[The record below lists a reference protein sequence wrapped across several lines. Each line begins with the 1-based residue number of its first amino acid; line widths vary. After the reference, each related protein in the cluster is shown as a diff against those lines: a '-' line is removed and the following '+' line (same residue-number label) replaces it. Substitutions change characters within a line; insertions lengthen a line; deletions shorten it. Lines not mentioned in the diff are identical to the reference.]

1 MKIISISGIIARWE
15 MESESN
21 VTPETL
27 RKSLNEANGEDV
39 RIDINSPGGNVSEG
53 LEMFSLIKNYSGHT
67 ETRVVAMAAS
77 MGSVIALAGN
87 KRTAEKT
94 ASYMIHNASGVTW
107 GDHRE
112 VLKYAERLKA
122 ISGHLSNIYTDR
134 TGIEN
139 SKIKNQMNEETWT
152 YGEDLTAYGFEIV
165 DSENAIDLESF
176 KFQAHTRYDN
186 YISEMKARP
195 EEHAKD
201 IEKVAASIAVKPVQN
216 NQIKPA
222 PNAGNE
228 NNNEEK
234 ISVKNLEELKAQF
247 PDLYAQAEQAGIEKH
262 KDLVVAHITMGE
274 AGNCIDLAVKNIKAD
289 NAITAT
295 VQAEYMAEGM
305 KKRDITDRTEDDPP
319 VVIGDSSGDAGETE
333 AEIQA
338 YKDALGKGM
347 RGKKK

>member
-27 RKSLNEANGEDV
+27 RKSLEEANGEDI

-53 LEMFSLIKNYSGHT
+53 LEMYSMIKNYSGHT

-107 GDHRE
+107 GDYRE
-112 VLKYAERLKA
+112 VGKYAERLKA

-139 SKIKNQMNEETWT
+139 SKIRSQMNEETWT
-152 YGEDLTAYGFEIV
+152 YGEDLTDYGFEIV
-165 DSENAIDLESF
+165 DSETAIDLESS

-186 YISEMKARP
+186 YIAEMKARP

-201 IEKVAASIAVKPVQN
+201 IEKVAASLVIKPIQN
-216 NQIKPA
+216 NQTKPA

-274 AGNCIDLAVKNIKAD
+274 AGNCMDLAVKNIKAD

-305 KKRDITDRTEDDPP
+305 KKRDISNRNEDEPENINTDGKDN
-319 VVIGDSSGDAGETE
+319 GETTPEEQAAYE
-333 AEIQA
+333 A
-338 YKDALGKGM
+338 KLN
-347 RGKKK
+347 KKMGVKK